1 MLQDATGRYAFSFL
15 RAKGG
20 VSSREKSATLMDER
34 KRYQVPVKN

>member
-20 VSSREKSATLMDER
+20 ISREKSATLLDER
-34 KRYQVPVKN
+34 KRISEKD